1 MKNQFVRKRVNILN
15 TEIDNLSMTELL
27 ENLEFGMV
35 FTPNVDH
42 IIKLREDREFR
53 EAYNFATYVVCDG
66 QILLYSSWFLG
77 TPLTEKISGS
87 DFFPAFY
94 NYHKQN
100 EEIKIFLLGA
110 GSGIAQKA
118 QAKINQKV
126 GREIVV
132 GAYSPS
138 YGFEKNESECW
149 QIIEIIQSSG
159 ATVLAIGVGT
169 PKQEKWIY
177 KYREKLTNIKIFLAI
192 GATLDF
198 EAGNMR
204 RSPRWMSNVG
214 LEWLFR
220 LILEPRRLWKR
231 YLVDDLPF
239 FWLILKQKLEN
250 LQSCSKAGIN

>member
-1 MKNQFVRKRVNILN
+1 MMTKVNILN
-15 TEIDNLSMTELL
+15 TEIDNLSLTELL
-27 ENLEFGMV
+27 EDLECGIV

-53 EAYNFATYVVCDG
+53 EAYNGANYVVCDG

-77 TPLTEKISGS
+77 TPLKQKISGS

-94 NYHKQN
+94 NYHKHN
-100 EEIKIFLLGA
+100 KNIKIFLLGA
-110 GSGIAQKA
+110 GEGVAQKA

-126 GREIVV
+126 GSEIVV

-138 YGFEKNESECW
+138 YHFEKNELECL

-159 ATVLAIGVGT
+159 ATVLAIGVGA

-198 EAGNMR
+198 EAGNLR
-204 RSPRWMSNVG
+204 RAPKWMSNVG

-231 YLVDDLPF
+231 YLVDDMPF
-239 FWLILKQKLEN
+239 FWLILKQKFDN
-250 LQSCSKAGIN
+250 LQSTSKAGQKYKIN

>member
-53 EAYNFATYVVCDG
+53 EAYNSANYVVCDG
-66 QILLYSSWFLG
+66 QILLYSSWLLG

-110 GSGIAQKA
+110 GAGVAQKA
-118 QAKINQKV
+118 QTKINQKV
-126 GREIVV
+126 GIEIVV
-132 GAYSPS
+132 GAYSSS
-138 YGFEKNESECW
+138 YGFEKNES
-149 QIIEIIQSSG
+149 
-159 ATVLAIGVGT
+159 
-169 PKQEKWIY
+169 
-177 KYREKLTNIKIFLAI
+177 
-192 GATLDF
+192 
-198 EAGNMR
+198 
-204 RSPRWMSNVG
+204 
-214 LEWLFR
+214 
-220 LILEPRRLWKR
+220 
-231 YLVDDLPF
+231 
-239 FWLILKQKLEN
+239 
-250 LQSCSKAGIN
+250 